1 MIEGS
6 LARRYAKAI
15 LGLAVE
21 AGKTDEIG
29 AQLDNLVR
37 LSTQEGGDLVVVM
50 SNPSFTPSERKQV
63 LEAVLPRL
71 GLDSVVANFI
81 RMVLDKNR
89 FNALPDIAREYR
101 ALADA
106 SANRV
111 RATVT
116 TAFPASAA
124 LQAEIA
130 ASLSSATGKTVLVET
145 KVDATLLG
153 GLVARVGD
161 RVFDASLRTRLEQLQ
176 VSLATTALG

>member
-6 LARRYAKAI
+6 LARRYAKALLSI
-15 LGLAVE
+15 AAE
-21 AGKTDEIG
+21 TGKADHYG
-29 AQLDNLVR
+29 AQLDNVVR
-37 LSTQEGGDLVVVM
+37 LCSQPGGDLVEVM
-50 SNPSFTPSERKQV
+50 SNPSFTPSERKAV

-71 GLDSVVANFI
+71 GVDQMVANFI
-81 RMVLDKNR
+81 RLVLDKDR

-101 ALADA
+101 TLADS

-116 TAFPASAA
+116 TAFAASAQ
-124 LQAEIA
+124 LQSEIA
-130 ASLSSATGKTVLVET
+130 SALSASTGKTVIVDS
-145 KVDATLLG
+145 KVDSSLLG
-153 GLVARVGD
+153 GMVARVGD

>member
-6 LARRYAKAI
+6 LARRYAKA
-15 LGLAVE
+15 LLSLAAE
-21 AGKTDEIG
+21 TGKSDEYG

-37 LSTQEGGDLVVVM
+37 LCTQPGGDLVQIM
-50 SNPSFTPSERKQV
+50 ANPSFTPSERKQV

-71 GLDSVVANFI
+71 GLDSLVANFV
-81 RMVLDKNR
+81 RLVLDKDR
-89 FNALPDIAREYR
+89 FNALPDIAREYG

-106 SANRV
+106 AANRV

-116 TAFPASAA
+116 TAFAASADA
-124 LQAEIA
+124 QAEIA
-130 ASLSSATGKTVLVET
+130 AALSASTGKTVIVDS
-145 KVDATLLG
+145 KVDARLLG
-153 GLVARVGD
+153 GMVARVGD